1 MENDPRFTDKSEN
14 PSGLHRRYFIQ
25 KADGSPVSPEAE
37 YFVLRLDSAC
47 KDSRHRE
54 ACLKAILLYAHRFQ
68 TTCQSLRRI
77 YVVATDTRHN
87 MR

>member
-1 MENDPRFTDKSEN
+1 MENDPRFTDRSEN

-54 ACLKAILLYAHRFQ
+54 ACLKAILLYAAEISDHMPELAKDIR
-68 TTCQSLRRI
+68 SRYR
-77 YVVATDTRHN
+77 YAS
-87 MR
+87 